1 VIVVV
6 DQFGHASHGDASRL
20 DDDLEGFV
28 LMIGMG
34 RAAGVRTV
42 VFAPRPTLSVPPIRA
57 ALRDRLDSVR
67 PVPGPLDTR
76 VEGFV
81 RRLDALEGVDVFDE
95 PGMLAAAGCGSRAC
109 FDGHTASADP
119 LYRDLHHL
127 SGFGASFAFGAF
139 AVPDARR

>member
-1 VIVVV
+1 MLPQGLRGWSVTAGAA
-6 DQFGHASHGDASRL
+6 FGLVCLVTASRPFL
-20 DDDLEGFV
+20 T
-28 LMIGMG
+28 
-34 RAAGVRTV
+34 RALAARLHGATEPAGP
-42 VFAPRPTLSVPPIRA
+42 F
-57 ALRDRLDSVR
+57 
-67 PVPGPLDTR
+67 
-76 VEGFV
+76 
-81 RRLDALEGVDVFDE
+81 DALEGVDVFDE